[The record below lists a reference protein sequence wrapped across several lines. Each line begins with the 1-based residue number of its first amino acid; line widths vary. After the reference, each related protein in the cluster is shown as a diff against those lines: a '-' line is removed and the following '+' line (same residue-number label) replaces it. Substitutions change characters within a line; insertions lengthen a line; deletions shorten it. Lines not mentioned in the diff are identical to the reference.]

1 MNETTFEI
9 SNSALTNWDT
19 ILQRY
24 DHYKLTIIILKFRG
38 IWYWVFEN
46 CPDRRV
52 RHLVRYKNYLHAQRL
67 ATKSKIKVNYH
78 GI

>member
-1 MNETTFEI
+1 MN
-9 SNSALTNWDT
+9 DT

-24 DHYKLTIIILKFRG
+24 DHYKLTIIILKFGG
-38 IWYWVFEN
+38 IWYWAFEN

-52 RHLVRYKNYLHAQRL
+52 RHLMMYGKNNRVRYKNYLHAQRL